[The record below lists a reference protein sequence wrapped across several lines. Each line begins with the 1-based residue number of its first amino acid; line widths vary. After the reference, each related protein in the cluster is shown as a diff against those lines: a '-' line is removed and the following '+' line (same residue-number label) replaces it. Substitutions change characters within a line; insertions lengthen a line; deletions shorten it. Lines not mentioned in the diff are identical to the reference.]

1 MRRVPVLGVSVDCPS
16 MTEAVDRA
24 RELMR
29 SRGGAYAVTPNAE
42 ILLAAQ
48 SDPALRAALDGA
60 ALSLPDGI
68 GVLLAARILGTPIP
82 QRIPGVD
89 FALALL
95 ERMAGEG
102 RSVFLLG
109 ARPGVADEAARR
121 LCRSCPGLRI
131 AGTQNGY
138 FSAAQEETLIER
150 INAASPD
157 LLMVC
162 LGSPKQELW
171 MRRSAARLRVGLM
184 IGLGGT
190 LDVLSG
196 RVPRAPACWRRCGME
211 WLYRLLRQPSRLPR
225 VTPLPRIVSAAILH
239 RIRGV

>member
-82 QRIPGVD
+82 RRIPGVD

-131 AGTQNGY
+131 AGTQNGF

-171 MRRSAARLRVGLM
+171 MKRCQERLLVGMM

-190 LDVLSG
+190 LDVYSG
-196 RVPRAPACWRRCGME
+196 RVERAPEGFRRFGLE
-211 WLYRLLRQPSRLPR
+211 WLYRLVREPRRIGRVLRLP
-225 VTPLPRIVSAAILH
+225 AIYALALY
-239 RIRGV
+239 RRLFK